1 MRRVRTDR
9 KQQAGVSLGLSLLFL
24 LSAFS
29 TTAFAQHA
37 QPVSAPTCAATSVTL
52 ANKNSYPIWIGE
64 GIQTGAVLTPPG
76 NNWEIGSG
84 GSVSLCLPSTWTSGT
99 FWARTECDF
108 TDLYQ
113 SGTASGNSRP
123 GAFTTCSASSDCAA
137 LGTSTGE
144 TYDCFGGVCMVD
156 CSTSPNNTN
165 AYCQGQVGIPGN
177 TTATCSAN
185 TGAAGVKVCTY
196 PEGVVCKSGDCQGQ
210 WECQGAWD
218 SLSADTG
225 PETPASQ
232 FEITNNAGA
241 DGGQGAAT
249 YDVTNVAGYN
259 QPIDVSVDTPSNPDL
274 GPACLPNSCTTD
286 LNSVCPA
293 LLQIIEP
300 PTGNSGSCGT
310 NNGTCQTGI
319 CETCPSGA
327 NPASCNGGSTCV
339 IGCSGPG
346 QLCGNGY
353 PSPISAPGVSNL
365 ECDTAIPSGSVHG
378 TSFTADG
385 SEYIDMYAAANI
397 SKAVTSSHVGVTMF
411 SGNQG
416 TPTCW
421 GDIDCAPGET
431 CLIGPTNSGITGLPS
446 YVGICAT
453 KNGGG
458 TPTGLPVTDCNSAAT
473 DIGKHCGGYPG
484 SPVYTCV
491 AASGVS
497 TGVACLPAFDPP
509 TTGLGTFDSSSGFFD
524 GIGAPLNLEWEAAA
538 LWAAGNG
545 TTAGTTPYYE
555 TFSNACPHQYAWTYD
570 DHTGG
575 LACNDYPLAFTVTFG
590 MLGGSPS
597 ATPTPTPTASASATA
612 TATGSATPT
621 ASPTPGPTTSPTST
635 ATGSPT
641 ATSTATVTATA
652 SPTSTATSTATPTAT
667 STASST
673 PSRTPTATATGTTT
687 ATATSTATATITA
700 TSTPTPTTTPTP
712 TPTPSGSPTPR
723 CTPSFLYLTAN
734 PAGTLAF
741 PATTVGHSRT
751 QTLTISSSAPVSL
764 SKLSTQITGAD
775 AKDFAVT
782 GGSCK
787 TIKKL
792 KPNASC
798 SYKVKLKA
806 KKTFLDGVKANLEIT
821 AMFSP
826 GVCPAGDIENVS
838 VTLAGNVAQAG
849 TH

>member
-37 QPVSAPTCAATSVTL
+37 QPASAPTCAATSLTL
-52 ANKNSYPIWIGE
+52 ANHNSYPIWVGE
-64 GIQTGAVLTPPG
+64 NITTGSILTPPG

-84 GSVSLCLPSTWTSGT
+84 GSVSLCVPADWTSGT

-113 SGTASGNSRP
+113 SGTASGNTRP
-123 GAFTTCSASSDCAA
+123 GAFTTCNAKSDCATLA
-137 LGTSTGE
+137 SSTGD

-156 CSTSPNNTN
+156 CSTSPNDTN
-165 AYCQGQVGIPGN
+165 AYCQGKIGIPGN
-177 TTATCSAN
+177 TTASCSAS
-185 TGAAGVKVCTY
+185 TGAAGVRVCTY
-196 PEGVVCKSGDCQGQ
+196 SQGIVCKMGDCQGQ

-218 SLSADTG
+218 SLSADIG
-225 PETPASQ
+225 PGTPASQ
-232 FEITNNAGA
+232 FEITNSSVA
-241 DGGQGAAT
+241 DGGQGAST

-259 QPIDVSVDTPSNPDL
+259 QPIDVSVDTPSNPNL
-274 GPACLPNSCTTD
+274 GPACLPNSCTSD

-293 LLQIIEP
+293 LLQVIEP
-300 PTGNSGSCGT
+300 PTGNSGTCGT
-310 NNGTCQTGI
+310 NNGTCQTGV
-319 CETCPSGA
+319 CEPCPSGA
-327 NPASCNGGSTCV
+327 NPESCNGGSTCV

-346 QLCGNGY
+346 QLCGNAY
-353 PSPISAPGVSNL
+353 PLPISAPGISSL
-365 ECDTAIPSGSVHG
+365 ECDTPVPSGSVHG
-378 TSFTADG
+378 ISFTADG
-385 SEYIDMYAAANI
+385 SEYKDMYAAANK
-397 SKAVTSSHVGVTMF
+397 SGVVSSSNLNVTMF
-411 SGNQG
+411 SGDQG

-421 GDIDCAPGET
+421 GDIDCAPGES
-431 CLIGPTNSGITGLPS
+431 CLIGPANSGIPGLPS
-446 YVGICAT
+446 YLGICEAS
-453 KNGGG
+453 NSGS
-458 TPTGLPVTDCNSAAT
+458 TPTDCASTA
-473 DIGKHCGGYPG
+473 DIGKHCGGYPS

-491 AASGVS
+491 AATNTSS
-497 TGVACLPAFDPP
+497 GVACLPAFDPP

-524 GIGAPLNLEWEAAA
+524 GTGAPLNPEWEAAA

-575 LACNDYPLAFTVTFG
+575 LACNGYPLAFTVTFG

-635 ATGSPT
+635 ATASPT

-652 SPTSTATSTATPTAT
+652 SQSSTATSTATPTAT

-700 TSTPTPTTTPTP
+700 TATSTRNCYDNTYDDAYVQRLGNSEMHSELHLLFDHPL
-712 TPTPSGSPTPR
+712 R
-723 CTPSFLYLTAN
+723 H
-734 PAGTLAF
+734 PAF
-741 PATTVGHSRT
+741 KATT
-751 QTLTISSSAPVSL
+751 
-764 SKLSTQITGAD
+764 
-775 AKDFAVT
+775 
-782 GGSCK
+782 
-787 TIKKL
+787 
-792 KPNASC
+792 
-798 SYKVKLKA
+798 
-806 KKTFLDGVKANLEIT
+806 
-821 AMFSP
+821 
-826 GVCPAGDIENVS
+826 
-838 VTLAGNVAQAG
+838 AGNSRALKL
-849 TH
+849 